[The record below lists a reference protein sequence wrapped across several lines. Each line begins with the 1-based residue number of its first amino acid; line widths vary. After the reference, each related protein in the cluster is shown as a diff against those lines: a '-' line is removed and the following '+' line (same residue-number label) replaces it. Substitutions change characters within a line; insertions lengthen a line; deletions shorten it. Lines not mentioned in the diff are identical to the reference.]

1 MQERGDQ
8 QTSKRVIYIFAVA
21 FKVGIDFLFGK
32 MERLSPTNMPT
43 LQQRHFGVLTIVLF
57 FKRTVTQA

>member
-21 FKVGIDFLFGK
+21 FKVGIYFLFGK

-43 LQQRHFGVLTIVLF
+43 LQ
-57 FKRTVTQA
+57 